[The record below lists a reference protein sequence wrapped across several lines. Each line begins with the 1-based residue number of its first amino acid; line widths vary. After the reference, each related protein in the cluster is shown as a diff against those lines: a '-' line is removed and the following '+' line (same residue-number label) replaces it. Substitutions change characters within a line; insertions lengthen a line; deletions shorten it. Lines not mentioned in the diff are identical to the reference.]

1 MLPVFVIGFL
11 LTVIDFMVGYLDF
24 FPDCAGLLAISVVL
38 LSLRNKGKL
47 PVFFP
52 ALGLIGAGLAVVLYT
67 SSSPR
72 ILIPFM
78 LIENIILYIILIPFF
93 RLLFPKRK
101 KGSIDAIRYSTVRTS
116 LLFIAVARSF
126 AMLFGIFPVIGWI
139 FRVLVWCSAVF
150 IVIMVCRRWSAH
162 LINNKY
168 LED

>member
-11 LTVIDFMVGYLDF
+11 LTVIDFMVGYLDV
-24 FPDCAGLLAISVVL
+24 FPDCAGLLAMSLVL
-38 LSLRNKGKL
+38 FSLKNRGRLSAFS
-47 PVFFP
+47 PV
-52 ALGLIGAGLAVVLYT
+52 LGLIGAGLSVVLYT
-67 SSSPR
+67 SAEPR

-78 LIENIILYIILIPFF
+78 LIENIILFIMLFPFF

-101 KGSIDAIRYSTVRTS
+101 KGSLDAIRYSTVRTS

-150 IVIMVCRRWSAH
+150 IVIMVCRRWPAH